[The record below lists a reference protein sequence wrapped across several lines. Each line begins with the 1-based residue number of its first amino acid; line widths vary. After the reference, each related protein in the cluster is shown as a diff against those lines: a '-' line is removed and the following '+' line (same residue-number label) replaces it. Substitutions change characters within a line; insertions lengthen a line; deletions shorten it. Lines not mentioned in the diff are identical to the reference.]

1 MLNQSKSNIYYS
13 PSIIKNNLDKSI
25 DFTLE
30 GIQNYCYDPVSNF
43 TRNRK
48 ITARTLI
55 ECIMNFSSH
64 STVCEMSHFF
74 YDIKDMPSPSALCQ
88 RRSLLDPVIFK
99 RINQLFLSS
108 FDNYATING
117 YRILAQDGSDINIPF
132 EDDDTKILYN
142 SLGSPCC
149 QYHINALYDCLNH
162 VFLDWSIDSATKKQ
176 ECDALISIINNGHY
190 PRNAI
195 FTADRGYE
203 NYNLFAHF
211 IENNLKFAIRVKDIN
226 TKSGIMTNISTP
238 EGSFDMTVT
247 RTLTRLQTK
256 EIKANKEKYVF
267 VPSTSKFDFLGPTQ
281 DYYEMTLRIVRFE
294 ATENNYVTIITN
306 LSEDEFSLDDF
317 RELYHFRWNEETAF
331 NKVKNTLGMI
341 YFHARKRQLIQQ
353 EINATFLMYN
363 VSEIIINNIEMKQNC
378 RYRYKANFAN
388 AVTNIRL
395 YLRDLLEEDVL
406 VSRIKK
412 FLVPERPERSY
423 KRSIK
428 PKSVKPFNNRTS

>member
-1 MLNQSKSNIYYS
+1 M
-13 PSIIKNNLDKSI
+13 
-25 DFTLE
+25 
-30 GIQNYCYDPVSNF
+30 
-43 TRNRK
+43 
-48 ITARTLI
+48 
-55 ECIMNFSSH
+55 
-64 STVCEMSHFF
+64 
-74 YDIKDMPSPSALCQ
+74 
-88 RRSLLDPVIFK
+88 LDPVIFK

-267 VPSTSKFDFLGPTQ
+267 VPSTSKFDFWVQ
-281 DYYEMTLRIVRFE
+281 LRI
-294 ATENNYVTIITN
+294 I
-306 LSEDEFSLDDF
+306 
-317 RELYHFRWNEETAF
+317 
-331 NKVKNTLGMI
+331 
-341 YFHARKRQLIQQ
+341 
-353 EINATFLMYN
+353 
-363 VSEIIINNIEMKQNC
+363 MK
-378 RYRYKANFAN
+378 
-388 AVTNIRL
+388 
-395 YLRDLLEEDVL
+395 
-406 VSRIKK
+406 
-412 FLVPERPERSY
+412 
-423 KRSIK
+423 
-428 PKSVKPFNNRTS
+428 